1 MAAAG
6 AAVGG
11 ADELDGADGGTDGP
25 GPDWT
30 DAELKLDAGDM
41 GGAEPDGDE
50 ELGGDNGPGGAEP
63 GADGCGGL

>member
-11 ADELDGADGGTDGP
+11 ADELDGADGRTDGP

-30 DAELKLDAGDM
+30 DAEL

-50 ELGGDNGPGGAEP
+50 ELDGDTGPG